1 MSARRSHSG
10 SVLMEFIIVAPL
22 MLLLV
27 SMILQFAQIWIARE
41 ITAYAA
47 YCACRSVLSAVSK
60 EDAEL
65 GAQRAAELAC
75 SWMCLAGMPAAIRET
90 EMGSSKTVTLPKFH
104 DRDLTVGSGQFDGRN
119 TMSETVDFDNG
130 APVKGEIRIH
140 GWGTIPGSD
149 SAGSDYNVYSG
160 TRWEQ
165 GDRRVRTK
173 IIRACGYRPS
183 VTSEGGDVWSSYDGM
198 VDNYA
203 LVRVKFKFP
212 LLLPLAGRM
221 ISWFVS
227 PNASSSGGDGD
238 LGRAGT
244 VDYGSHK
251 LTGGNNPAW
260 QGQETVMD
268 EYGNM
273 VDRSSVAW
281 GSDEKFPAIELTEYC
296 MLPMPYS
303 VDKGFDDEH
312 KYFYSK
318 RLPKEGGDS

>member
-1 MSARRSHSG
+1 MSARRTHPG

-22 MLLLV
+22 MLILV

-47 YCACRSVLSAVSK
+47 YCACRSVLSAGSRD
-60 EDAEL
+60 DAEL

-75 SWMCLAGMPAAIRET
+75 SWMCLAGMPQGIRET
-90 EMGSSKTVTLPKFH
+90 ELGSSKTVVLPKFH
-104 DRDLTVGSGQFDGRN
+104 DRNLTASTEEFDE
-119 TMSETVDFDNG
+119 SKHEEVTVYFDDG
-130 APVKGEIRIH
+130 PPVEGEIIIP
-140 GWGTIPGSD
+140 GWGGIPGSD
-149 SAGSDYNVYSG
+149 SSGSNERIRHDL
-160 TRWEQ
+160 WEH
-165 GDRRVRTK
+165 GDRRVTTM
-173 IIRACGYRPS
+173 IIRAPGYTPNQ
-183 VTSEGGDVWSSYDGM
+183 TAHDGFTWLEEDKN
-198 VDNYA
+198 VRYA

-227 PNASSSGGDGD
+227 PNASSSGGADD

-244 VDYGSHK
+244 VDYGSHE
-251 LTGGNNPAW
+251 LTGGNRPAW

-268 EYGNM
+268 ENGNM

-281 GSDEKFPAIELTEYC
+281 GFDEKFPAIELTEFC

-303 VDKGFDDEH
+303 VDKGFGDGETG
-312 KYFYSK
+312 FYSK
-318 RLPKEGGDS
+318 RLPKEGEDS

>member
-1 MSARRSHSG
+1 MSARRSHPG

-22 MLLLV
+22 MLILV

-47 YCACRSVLSAVSK
+47 YCACRSVLSAVNK

-75 SWMCLAGMPAAIRET
+75 SWMCLAGMPQGIRET
-90 EMGSSKTVTLPKFH
+90 SMGSLETVDLPKFH
-104 DRDLTVGSGQFDGRN
+104 DRDLTTGTGEFDEN
-119 TMSETVDFDNG
+119 STMTETVYFDDG
-130 APVKGEIRIH
+130 PPVKGEIIIP
-140 GWGTIPGSD
+140 GWGGIPGSD
-149 SAGSDYNVYSG
+149 SSGRNVPIYHDY
-160 TRWEQ
+160 WEH
-165 GDRRVRTK
+165 GDRRVTTM
-173 IIRACGYRPS
+173 IIRAPGYKPNQ
-183 VTSEGGDVWSSYDGM
+183 TAHDGFTWLEEDKN
-198 VDNYA
+198 VRYA

-227 PNASSSGGDGD
+227 PNASSPGGAGD

-244 VDYGSHK
+244 S
-251 LTGGNNPAW
+251 GGNNPAW

-268 EYGNM
+268 ENGNM
-273 VDRSSVAW
+273 VDRSSVEW
-281 GSDEKFPAIELTEYC
+281 GFDEKFPAIELTEFC

-303 VDKGFDDEH
+303 VDKGFDG
-312 KYFYSK
+312 YFYSEW
-318 RLPKEGGDS
+318 LPREGGGS